1 MTLKSLLP
9 LLLFFPTGAAAQQLH
24 VECQDTALTNR
35 AMIFD
40 NHGIRPVTFSNG
52 VLNYT
57 DSTITELT
65 EISLI
70 GGQGLSLSAYIEP
83 GKTLDVK
90 VTKKDGNIK
99 AAYKGPNAPMTEFH
113 NAYSSFYA
121 KKNWNYEL
129 MNPSPDTLTYEQAF
143 EYNDNELKR
152 LRKMAAKLPENQRDK
167 ANEDVTYRYLNNKL
181 DLYLDRDSKYGKLPL
196 DDKELQQFLGTID
209 PNDPK
214 TFRHNML
221 QSYIA
226 AKIPMTVNAGSDVT
240 DYGVSFLETVS
251 KYISNPEAKN
261 SLDDYIIRGAL
272 GTDGLDVE
280 RFWKVA
286 KANADT
292 SVINRYQF
300 VADSKMRTKAGTKCP
315 DVAFNDEAG
324 NAHQLSEYF
333 GTVLYIDLWATWCG
347 PCQMEIPYMAKAVEH
362 YKDNPKIR
370 FISISSDRNRDAWL
384 KQINS
389 EKPAW
394 PQFNTDKQ
402 QDSIL
407 SKAFGVIAIPR
418 FLIINADG
426 TINNNDAFRP
436 SDDSFY
442 EKIDAI
448 IAQQK

>member
-1 MTLKSLLP
+1 MNPKLLLLSLL
-9 LLLFFPTGAAAQQLH
+9 LLPAGAEAQQLH
-24 VECQDTALTNR
+24 VECKDTALTNK
-35 AMIFD
+35 AMILDD
-40 NHGIRPVTFSNG
+40 NGFRHVTFHNG

-57 DSTITELT
+57 DSTITKVT
-65 EISLI
+65 PVSLI
-70 GGQGLSLSAYIEP
+70 GGQGLSLYAYIEP

-90 VTKKDGNIK
+90 VSMKDGK
-99 AAYKGPNAPMTEFH
+99 AKTTYKGPNAPLTEFR
-113 NAYSSFYA
+113 NAFSSFYA
-121 KKNWNYEL
+121 KKSWSYEK
-129 MNPSPDTLTYEQAF
+129 MNPRPDTLTYGQAF
-143 EYNDNELKR
+143 KANEDEQKR
-152 LRKMAAKLPENQRDK
+152 LQKMAAKLPESQRGK
-167 ANEDVTYRYLNNKL
+167 ASEDVSYRYLNNKL

-196 DDKELQQFLGTID
+196 DDKELQQFVGTID

-214 TFRHNML
+214 VFEHNML

-226 AKIPMTVNAGSDVT
+226 AKIPMIVNAESDIT
-240 DYGVSFLETVS
+240 DYGVNYLETVS
-251 KYISNPEAKN
+251 KYITNPEAKN

-272 GTDGLDVE
+272 SADGLDVE

-292 SVINRYQF
+292 TVINRYQF
-300 VADSKMRTKAGTKCP
+300 VADSKIQTKAGTKCP
-315 DVAFNDEAG
+315 DVAFNDEQG
-324 NAHQLSEYF
+324 KTHQLSEYF
-333 GTVLYIDLWATWCG
+333 GTVLFIDLWATWCG

-362 YKDNPKIR
+362 YKDNPKIK
-370 FISISSDRNRDAWL
+370 FISISSDRDRDAWL
-384 KQINS
+384 KQINR

-402 QDSIL
+402 QDRVL